1 MSLAPDRIADGTIG
15 LGRLFTSAGVD
26 PYDEIVWE
34 RRDARIT
41 NWLDGSVAFE
51 QLGVEFPTTWSLNAT
66 NIVSQKYF
74 RGALGTDQR
83 EWSLK
88 QVVDR
93 IVDTITDWGSADGYF
108 DGDEAEVF
116 RAELK
121 YILVTQR
128 AAFNSPV
135 WFNIGVRGV
144 PQQASACFILAVEDE
159 MPSILN
165 WYREEGLIFKG
176 GSGAGVNLSRIRSSF
191 ELLEGGGTASGPVS
205 FMRGADAS
213 AGTIKSGGKT
223 RRAAKMVI
231 LDADHPDV
239 EQFVWA
245 KAIEERKARVL
256 ADAGFD
262 MGLDGADSF
271 SVQYQNANNSVRVTD
286 EFMQAV
292 VDDSDWN
299 LIAVTTGDVL
309 RTVKARQLWR
319 EIAEAAWE
327 CADPGLQFDTT
338 INRWHTAPDHG
349 RITASNPCFTG
360 DALVHTDKGL
370 IRFDELFARANIGE
384 EFRVW
389 THDVTNPDMP
399 SEEMHLTTPEAFMI
413 TGKNAVQRLRFSN
426 GMELRC
432 TPSHRIFTLNR
443 GYVDADELTYEDRV
457 RSLNLPAP
465 ALGADWAIPVQTDWE
480 HYRSKGDRELP
491 LRLPEV
497 WSDTF
502 AHYLGWLVGD
512 GSTSGTSTVTIYGS
526 ADDRD
531 EILPAHQELLE
542 DINDGRTIKLS
553 DQANGTVQL
562 RLTRRPLKKF
572 IEALGVASVTGEHKT
587 IPWSIE
593 QAPADIVAAFLRGL
607 FDADGCAVHNPEKG
621 SYVGLGSISIELLRG
636 AQRLL
641 STFGITSRMY
651 NVRRPGASRFSYE
664 RKDGSVATYQS
675 KASYDLRITGRSMH
689 RFAAEIGFSLSRK
702 SNTLRDAVVGH
713 EVYDVDTSI
722 HLVERSDEG
731 VELTYNLSEP
741 RNHSYVVNGVVVRN
755 CSEYFHVDNSACNL
769 ASINLLKYLQE
780 DGGFDVGA
788 FTHTVD
794 TVFTAQEILVGRAD
808 YPTEKI
814 GDTTRA
820 LRQLGLGYA
829 NLGALIMAL
838 GLPYDSDEGREW
850 AAAITSLMT
859 ASAYAASARTAARI
873 GPFDGYDREAEAMLG
888 VLEMHRSANDE
899 LGQTD
904 AVPDDLVD
912 AVADA
917 WDRALADASVH
928 GVRNSQATVL
938 APTGTIGLA
947 MDCDTTGIE
956 PDLALVKTKKLVGGG
971 TMSIVNQTIPRALRR
986 LGYSPEQVDD
996 IVAHIDEH
1004 MSVIGAPHL
1013 AAEHVPVFACSMGDN
1028 TIHYEGHIR
1037 MMGAVQP
1044 FLSGGISKTANMPED
1059 ATVED
1064 IEGLHMLAWELG
1076 LKSVAIYRD
1085 NCKLGQPLSS
1095 SKGRSSDAVADLSA
1109 PAAVEA
1115 GVQQVIERVV
1125 HRPVRQKMP
1134 RTRRGRTFEFRVAD
1148 CKGFATIGEYDDGQP
1163 GEIFLTVSKQ
1173 GSTMAGVMDAFAK
1186 SVSYGLQYGVPLRAF
1201 VEAFT
1206 NMRFE
1211 PAGMTDDPDIRFASS
1226 IMDYLFRRLAIE
1238 YMSYDERAELGIF
1251 SVNERLQPTLPGV
1264 EESVTETNQ
1273 GSDLPPDPKSVD
1285 TAQLSFASVGYSG
1298 SDETPAQGMVRPS
1311 DAPMCMQ
1318 CGVTMIRSGSC
1329 YVCTSCGSTSGCS

>member
-41 NWLDGSVAFE
+41 NWIDGSVAFE
-51 QLGVEFPTTWSLNAT
+51 QLGVEFPASWSQNAT
-66 NIVSQKYF
+66 NIVAQKYF
-74 RGALGTDQR
+74 RGTLGSPER

-93 IVDTITDWGSADGYF
+93 IVDTIADWGIADGYF
-108 DGDEAEVF
+108 DGDEAAAF
-116 RAELK
+116 RDELK
-121 YILVTQR
+121 YILITQR

-144 PQQASACFILAVEDE
+144 PQQASACFILAVDDE

-191 ELLEGGGTASGPVS
+191 EPLEGGGTASGPVS

-231 LDADHPDV
+231 LDADHPDI

-286 EFMQAV
+286 EFMRAV
-292 VDDSDWN
+292 VDDLDWE
-299 LIAVTTGDVL
+299 LTAVTTGEVL
-309 RTVKARQLWR
+309 RTVKARTLWR

-338 INRWHTAPDHG
+338 INRWHTAPNHG
-349 RITASNPCFTG
+349 RITASNPC
-360 DALVHTDKGL
+360 
-370 IRFDELFARANIGE
+370 
-384 EFRVW
+384 
-389 THDVTNPDMP
+389 
-399 SEEMHLTTPEAFMI
+399 
-413 TGKNAVQRLRFSN
+413 
-426 GMELRC
+426 
-432 TPSHRIFTLNR
+432 
-443 GYVDADELTYEDRV
+443 
-457 RSLNLPAP
+457 
-465 ALGADWAIPVQTDWE
+465 
-480 HYRSKGDRELP
+480 
-491 LRLPEV
+491 
-497 WSDTF
+497 
-502 AHYLGWLVGD
+502 
-512 GSTSGTSTVTIYGS
+512 
-526 ADDRD
+526 
-531 EILPAHQELLE
+531 
-542 DINDGRTIKLS
+542 
-553 DQANGTVQL
+553 
-562 RLTRRPLKKF
+562 
-572 IEALGVASVTGEHKT
+572 
-587 IPWSIE
+587 
-593 QAPADIVAAFLRGL
+593 
-607 FDADGCAVHNPEKG
+607 
-621 SYVGLGSISIELLRG
+621 
-636 AQRLL
+636 
-641 STFGITSRMY
+641 
-651 NVRRPGASRFSYE
+651 
-664 RKDGSVATYQS
+664 
-675 KASYDLRITGRSMH
+675 
-689 RFAAEIGFSLSRK
+689 
-702 SNTLRDAVVGH
+702 
-713 EVYDVDTSI
+713 
-722 HLVERSDEG
+722 
-731 VELTYNLSEP
+731 
-741 RNHSYVVNGVVVRN
+741 
-755 CSEYFHVDNSACNL
+755 SEYFHVENSACNL
-769 ASINLLKYLQE
+769 ASINLLKYLQD

-814 GDTTRA
+814 GDNTRA

-829 NLGALIMAL
+829 NLGALLMAL
-838 GLPYDSDEGREW
+838 GLPYDSDDGRAW

-859 ASAYAASARTAARI
+859 GSAYAVSARTASRV
-873 GPFDGYDREAEAMLG
+873 GPFEGFADDAEAMLH
-888 VLEMHRSANDE
+888 VLEMHQEANDRLAE
-899 LGQTD
+899 ND
-904 AVPDDLVD
+904 ALPDDLVD
-912 AVADA
+912 AAADAWERAVADA
-917 WDRALADASVH
+917 QRH
-928 GVRNSQATVL
+928 GVRNSQSTVL

-986 LGYSPEQVDD
+986 LGYTPEQVDD
-996 IVAHIDEH
+996 IVGYIDEH

-1013 AAEHVPVFACSMGDN
+1013 AVEHLPVFACSMGDN

-1044 FLSGGISKTANMPED
+1044 FLSGGISKTCNMPED
-1059 ATVED
+1059 VTVD
-1064 IEGLHMLAWELG
+1064 DVAGLHMLAWELG

-1095 SKGRSSDAVADLSA
+1095 SK
-1109 PAAVEA
+1109 PAALEPAGEVEI
-1115 GVQQVIERVV
+1115 VERIV
-1125 HRPVRQKMP
+1125 HHPVRQKMP

-1148 CKGFATIGEYDDGQP
+1148 CKGFATIGEYDNGQP

-1238 YMSYDERAELGIF
+1238 YMTYDERAELGIF
-1251 SVNERLQPTLPGV
+1251 SVDERLQPTLPGV
-1264 EESVTETNQ
+1264 EEHVTATNQ
-1273 GSDLPPDPKSVD
+1273 GSDLAPDPKSVD
-1285 TAQLSFASVGYSG
+1285 TGQLSFAPIDGL
-1298 SDETPAQGMVRPS
+1298 PADAAPILGIARPS

-1318 CGVTMIRSGSC
+1318 CGVTMMRSGSC